1 MLVGVFITC
10 LVLPAP
16 LGWEDAQSRAAPLGR
31 GRNVPGPQIHANDA
45 RKQTVFDEIA
55 ALERR
60 AAEERAAGRDAADIE
75 GQIEQKQ
82 TEWREIEFGVMRPFV
97 PLIAERWSQTRTRLR
112 LERDRSDAPL
122 TTAET
127 AALVDEL
134 FYDWGQPEAN
144 DRQQTTI
151 LHQIHL
157 VLREGDVTDDVRR
170 ALLGGLL
177 EFHDGGGG
185 YSSPSVA
192 RALATGLAVAA
203 GPADAGAIE
212 LAYSLR
218 DLSRAWDEELQY
230 GAFRGAADDIMDR
243 AFERH
248 DLFAA
253 VFGPLTADAD
263 DSGGRDGD
271 RLRKAVERMFHL
283 LPKARQSVERLDEM
297 RAVAL
302 DDYRS
307 VKAHDALLQL
317 LLHFYRHLL
326 SDPLRGGAE
335 TDVVRAIDKH
345 LAHLVEELPAA
356 LDEDQSPA
364 RSSRQGGILRTKSHW
379 EAWSKAT
386 VALGSH
392 ASKSTRRLIVDR
404 ASTAKDPCIRAALD
418 TARAALARAEGSP
431 KTPG

>member
-1 MLVGVFITC
+1 MLASVFITF
-10 LVLPAP
+10 LVLHAP
-16 LGWEDAQSRAAPLGR
+16 VESADAQSRVAPQAR
-31 GRNVPGPQIHANDA
+31 GRNLPGPQIHANDA
-45 RKQTVFDEIA
+45 RKQAIFDEIA

-60 AAEERAAGRDAADIE
+60 AADERAARRDPGALE

-97 PLIAERWSQTRTRLR
+97 PLIAERWSQTMARLR
-112 LERDRSDAPL
+112 LDRDRSDAPL
-122 TTAET
+122 TTVEAG
-127 AALVDEL
+127 ALIDEL

-151 LHQIHL
+151 LHQMHL

-218 DLSRAWDEELQY
+218 DLSRAWDDELQY

-253 VFGPLTADAD
+253 VFGPLTADAN

-307 VKAHDALLQL
+307 VKAHDGLLQL
-317 LLHFYRHLL
+317 LLHFYRHVL
-326 SDPLRGGAE
+326 SDPLRGGAD
-335 TDVVRAIDKH
+335 TDFVRAIDKH
-345 LAHLVEELPAA
+345 LAHLVEESPVA
-356 LDEDQSPA
+356 LDETESA
-364 RSSRQGGILRTKSHW
+364 AHSSRQRGTLRTKSHW
-379 EAWSKAT
+379 EAWTKAT
-386 VALGSH
+386 VALGPR
-392 ASKSTRRLIVDR
+392 ASKSTRRLIADR
-404 ASTAKDPCIRAALD
+404 AGSAKDPTIRAALD
-418 TARAALARAEGSP
+418 TARTALARAEGSP